1 MKALRHTGFVGIAP
15 TAEPGSPER
24 AAWPPPAGRSR
35 PFLWRN
41 YAGLALDGGLFTGGM
56 AFIAADTVLP
66 KAMESLGAGSLAIA
80 LAPVLVSVGFIWPQT
95 LVAHRVER
103 MASFQRSVVL
113 LGAIQRL
120 PYLMAGVA
128 LLLFGDTLPTLAL
141 ACLVLAPFLCGTIG
155 GIQVGAYIQLT
166 RRILPDH
173 RRASCMAA
181 SATVAAL
188 LGLAAGVVIH
198 RVLSDHPGATGY
210 GILHLIAFGF
220 MLCSLL
226 AMSLLQEPPPEPPSR
241 PPLSLGDNLRS
252 LPGILRRDLAFRSF
266 VLMRVMLAAT
276 GLVTPFLGLHALA
289 RTQTGPEFL
298 GLLVVAQTVGA
309 ILGNICAAWLGDRH
323 GAARPVLL
331 GSAVSAA
338 TLCCLPWTDGRLGFE
353 VLFAAY
359 GFGWAANQVG
369 VKTLALAIAPAGR
382 LPTYS
387 SMGSLLTLP
396 AMLGMALVGGAL
408 RAQGVALPV
417 VAVLAGLCLVASLLF
432 LRPCQT
438 ERLRYGKPE

>member
-1 MKALRHTGFVGIAP
+1 MSASTTALIRPSTETDAPDRPVTWTSDTGRI
-15 TAEPGSPER
+15 
-24 AAWPPPAGRSR
+24 R

-66 KAMESLGAGSLAIA
+66 KAMESLGAGSLLIA
-80 LAPVLVSVGFIWPQT
+80 LSPVLVSIGFIWPQT

-103 MASFQRSVVL
+103 MHAFHRSVVL
-113 LGAIQRL
+113 LGALQRL
-120 PYLMAGVA
+120 PYLLAGVA
-128 LLLFGDTLPTLAL
+128 LLLCGGTLPSVAL

-155 GIQVGAYIQLT
+155 GIQVGAYIQMT

-181 SATVAAL
+181 NATIASL
-188 LGLAAGVVIH
+188 LGLAAGAVIH
-198 RVLSDHPGATGY
+198 RVLADHPGATGY

-220 MLCSLL
+220 LVLSLVAMMLLR
-226 AMSLLQEPPPEPPSR
+226 EPPPEPPTR
-241 PPLSLGDNLRS
+241 PPLSLGENLGS
-252 LPGILRRDLAFRSF
+252 LPGILREDRAFRAF
-266 VLMRVMLAAT
+266 VLMRILLAAT

-289 RTQTGPEFL
+289 QTRAGPEFL

-309 ILGNICAAWLGDRH
+309 ILGNICSAWLGDRH
-323 GAARPVLL
+323 GAGRPVFL
-331 GSAVSAA
+331 GSAVLAA
-338 TLCCLPWTDGRLGFE
+338 TLCCLPWANGRFGFE
-353 VLFAAY
+353 ALFAAY

-369 VKTLALAIAPAGR
+369 VKTLALAIAPTGR

-396 AMLGMALVGGAL
+396 AMLGVAFIGGTLHAN
-408 RAQGVALPV
+408 GVDLPV
-417 VAVLAGLCLVASLLF
+417 VAILAGLCILGSVLF
-432 LRPCQT
+432 LRSCLT
-438 ERLRYGKPE
+438 WKLRYGEAA